1 MISTQQPQNDAEI
14 PPKRV
19 TIDDI
24 IPLSEN
30 VAIQYSAN
38 KEQPEISKV
47 DDTKSLKPQQSSKEN
62 K

>member
-47 DDTKSLKPQQSSKEN
+47 DETKSLKPQHSSKEN

>member
-1 MISTQQPQNDAEI
+1 MISTQQPQNDVEI

-38 KEQPEISKV
+38 KE
-47 DDTKSLKPQQSSKEN
+47 
-62 K
+62 

>member
-47 DDTKSLKPQQSSKEN
+47 DDTKSLKLQQSSKEN

>member
-38 KEQPEISKV
+38 KEQPEISKA
-47 DDTKSLKPQQSSKEN
+47 DDTKSLKPQHSSKEN

>member
-38 KEQPEISKV
+38 KEQPEISKA
-47 DDTKSLKPQQSSKEN
+47 DDTKSLKPQQFSKEN